1 MKPESASIL
10 SIHVGK
16 PKDMTYRGKRDSEE
30 QTWSSGIFKD
40 AAVGP
45 VYLGRTNLDGDGQA
59 DLVHHGGPDRAVLLF
74 AADSYPHWGAVLG
87 KSLPHGSFGEN
98 FTVEG
103 LNEDVVCLGD
113 LWETDRVRL
122 EISQPRLPCF
132 KLGRRL
138 VRPEAVALV
147 MEAKAG
153 GWYCRVLQEGLV
165 EAGDTLRLV
174 ARPHPDWTIRRAF
187 HEFVFGKQNHEA
199 LHSLRSVAALSELW
213 KDRLDK
219 ILSLET

>member
-1 MKPESASIL
+1 MDTTCNIL

-16 PKDMTYRGKRDSEE
+16 PKDLVYPGKNDSDD
-30 QTWSSGIFKD
+30 QRWSSGIFKH
-40 AAVGP
+40 ATTGP
-45 VYLGRTNLDGDGQA
+45 IHLGHTNLAGDGQA

-74 AADSYPHWGAVLG
+74 AANSYAHWEAVLG

-98 FTVEG
+98 FTVDG
-103 LNEDVVCLGD
+103 LNEDLVCLGD
-113 LWETDRVRL
+113 IWETDRIQL
-122 EISQPRLPCF
+122 EVSQPRLPCF

-138 VRPEAVALV
+138 DRPEAVAKV

-165 EAGDTLRLV
+165 AVGETLRLTN
-174 ARPHPDWTIRRAF
+174 RPYPDWTIRRAF
-187 HEFVFGKQNHEA
+187 HEFVFGKQNHKA
-199 LHSLRSVAALSELW
+199 LHSLRSIDALSVLW

-219 ILSLET
+219 ILA